1 LQIHV
6 ILEGDTHLHFTGALN
21 FLDGKLHARAS
32 LSLLAKRNKG
42 GMETESQH
50 HIPLDRWGFT
60 KLQISN
66 NQKG

>member
-21 FLDGKLHARAS
+21 FLDGSSMQEPHFLF
-32 LSLLAKRNKG
+32 LPKRNKG
-42 GMETESQH
+42 GMEAESWH
-50 HIPLDRWGFT
+50 HKPLYRWGFT